1 MKSNH
6 LSNLRVDV
14 SNPTTSLS
22 MLKGKLCSSP
32 SLPFPSM
39 LTMCCADKS
48 AGGRVS
54 QEFEEACQRLQDYC
68 ECLGIEVNE
77 RINIVDMLKEC
88 KVFTTYRLAE
98 LDRTVLVRCW

>member
-1 MKSNH
+1 MCL
-6 LSNLRVDV
+6 LS
-14 SNPTTSLS
+14 SLGS
-22 MLKGKLCSSP
+22 HC
-32 SLPFPSM
+32 F
-39 LTMCCADKS
+39 CCGADKS

-98 LDRTVLVRCW
+98 LERTVKVKQLFCNVAMNE